1 MKTRIL
7 FLWIMALCLG
17 TIISC
22 GGVAD
27 KKEKAGGTTD
37 GNTGL
42 HYEVEYSY
50 SDKLMDFDD
59 ILRFSTN
66 VVRATLETMEDFDG
80 TIQVYH
86 FVVQEDY
93 AGNAPDEINMYDA
106 FDSGYIAGHDY
117 FLFLCK
123 GESALY
129 PHTIY
134 TTTVKD
140 LIIDTA
146 YASAT
151 AKLNAKEIE
160 LSTDTLAE
168 KIGDAVDRGILGEYT
183 ASVIEISESDR
194 LSEVADEAD
203 LIVEVEVAN
212 EQNANRYVST
222 YQVKIVSIKKGKEE
236 SIPSVLILPPGLSTD
251 TSYCVFLKQTEEG
264 EYVLFSR
271 RFPVVESSLKT
282 DDVSNGF

>member
-93 AGNAPDEINMYDA
+93 AGNAPDEINMY
-106 FDSGYIAGHDY
+106 
-117 FLFLCK
+117 
-123 GESALY
+123 
-129 PHTIY
+129 
-134 TTTVKD
+134 V
-140 LIIDTA
+140 
-146 YASAT
+146 
-151 AKLNAKEIE
+151 N
-160 LSTDTLAE
+160 
-168 KIGDAVDRGILGEYT
+168 V
-183 ASVIEISESDR
+183 
-194 LSEVADEAD
+194 
-203 LIVEVEVAN
+203 
-212 EQNANRYVST
+212 
-222 YQVKIVSIKKGKEE
+222 
-236 SIPSVLILPPGLSTD
+236 
-251 TSYCVFLKQTEEG
+251 
-264 EYVLFSR
+264 
-271 RFPVVESSLKT
+271 
-282 DDVSNGF
+282 